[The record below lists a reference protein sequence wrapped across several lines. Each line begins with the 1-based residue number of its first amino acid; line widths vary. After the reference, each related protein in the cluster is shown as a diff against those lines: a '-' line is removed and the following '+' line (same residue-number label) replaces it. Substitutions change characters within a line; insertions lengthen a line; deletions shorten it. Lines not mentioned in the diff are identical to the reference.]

1 LIHDADHLAQF
12 ERREACARLYGPFLR
27 GEALPERA
35 EGSTR
40 IPRTRLL
47 GLERRFEV
55 RHRPAQAHARLE
67 HPQLGVYAAEL
78 VELGYFGGRLHAEL
92 PESRPQRGW
101 RLCYDG
107 LADLDI
113 LPLRSTAGGFAFIFP
128 HSDPAA

>member
-1 LIHDADHLAQF
+1 TA
-12 ERREACARLYGPFLR
+12 
-27 GEALPERA
+27 
-35 EGSTR
+35 R

-47 GLERRFEV
+47 GRERRFEV

-128 HSDPAA
+128 HSDPAASAGLADLLAAWQRAEVA